1 MELLDGLDLQRLV
14 SQYGPLSAARTIHI
28 LRQVCEALGE
38 APQRTSRPRPPA
50 ATIPAQLDAIVLACL
65 AKHPADRPASAWE
78 LADRLAEGELAKPW
92 SREDARRWWE
102 SRLTPE
108 PAVTLE

>member
-1 MELLDGLDLQRLV
+1 MLTE
-14 SQYGPLSAARTIHI
+14 
-28 LRQVCEALGE
+28 RQVFEAESVVQMIARHLQST
-38 APQRTSRPRPPA
+38 PVPPSRFSKEP
-50 ATIPAQLDAIVLACL
+50 IPAQLDAIVLACL

-78 LADRLAEGELAKPW
+78 LADRLAECELAKPW
-92 SREDARRWWE
+92 TRDDARRWWE